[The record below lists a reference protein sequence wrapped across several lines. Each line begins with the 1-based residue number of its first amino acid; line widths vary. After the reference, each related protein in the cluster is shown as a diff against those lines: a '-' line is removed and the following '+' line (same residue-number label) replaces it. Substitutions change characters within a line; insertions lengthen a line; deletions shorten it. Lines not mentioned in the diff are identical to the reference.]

1 MILCD
6 LGETPTMLTLYQ
18 FNSCPFCWKVKAFL
32 NYTKTPYEVVEVTPF
47 GMKELD
53 FTDHKKVP
61 VLKDDA
67 EILVESGAIVRYL
80 NHKYAHLPVNP
91 QDEAWQAWV
100 DNTLVHYLPPLIHP
114 NIGKSFQNLG
124 LVMTNGKDGAVK
136 RFLVRLVG
144 AMVMPRVA
152 NKMKLKHNIQNP
164 AAEFQTALAHWVDNG
179 LAGKD
184 FYAGEQPGLVD
195 TSVFGVLRSAQ
206 GMGILEAAAV
216 TNPAFGRWY
225 EACRGVMGA

>member
-1 MILCD
+1 MIYAK
-6 LGETPTMLTLYQ
+6 PSIMITLYQ

-32 NYTKTPYEVVEVTPF
+32 KYTNIPYDVVEVTPF

-67 EILVESGAIVRYL
+67 EIVVESSTIVRYL
-80 NHKYAHLPVNP
+80 NDKYAHLPVNP
-91 QDEAWQAWV
+91 QDEVWQAWV

-124 LVMTNGKDGAVK
+124 LVMTSGKDGTVK
-136 RFLVRLVG
+136 RFFVRL
-144 AMVMPRVA
+144 VA

-179 LAGKD
+179 LVGKD

-206 GMGILEAAAV
+206 GMGILEAAAT

-225 EACRGVMGA
+225 EACRVKMAA

>member
-1 MILCD
+1 MI
-6 LGETPTMLTLYQ
+6 TLYQ

-32 NYTKTPYEVVEVTPF
+32 NYTNIPYDVVEVTPF

-67 EILVESGAIVRYL
+67 EIVVESAAIVRYL
-80 NHKYAHLPVNP
+80 NDNYAHLLPAP
-91 QDEAWQAWV
+91 QDEEWQAWV
-100 DNTLVHYLPPLIHP
+100 DNTLVHYLPPLVHP
-114 NIGKSFQNLG
+114 SIGQSFHNLG
-124 LVMTNGKDGAVK
+124 LVMTGGNDGAVK
-136 RFLVRLVG
+136 RFFVRLVG

-164 AAEFQTALAHWVDNG
+164 AAEFQTALAHWVDKG

-195 TSVFGVLRSAQ
+195 TSVFGVLRSTQ
-206 GMGILEAAAV
+206 GMGIVEAAAT

-225 EACRGVMGA
+225 AACRGMMGA

>member
-1 MILCD
+1 
-6 LGETPTMLTLYQ
+6 MLTLYQ

-32 NYTKTPYEVVEVTPF
+32 NYRKIPYDVVEVTPF

-67 EILVESGAIVRYL
+67 EIVVESSAIVRYL
-80 NHKYAHLPVNP
+80 NDKYVQLLPMP
-91 QDEAWQAWV
+91 QDEEWQAWV

-114 NIGKSFQNLG
+114 NMGKSFQNFG
-124 LVMTNGKDGAVK
+124 LITAGSKDGAIK
-136 RFLVRLVG
+136 RFLVRFAG
-144 AMVMPRVA
+144 AIVMPRVA

-179 LAGKD
+179 LAGNA
-184 FYAGEQPGLVD
+184 FYGGEQPGLVD
-195 TSVFGVLRSAQ
+195 TSVFGVLHSAH
-206 GMGILEAAAV
+206 GMGILEQAATA
-216 TNPAFGRWY
+216 NPTFGRWY
-225 EACRGVMGA
+225 AACRSTMAA

>member
-1 MILCD
+1 
-6 LGETPTMLTLYQ
+6 MLTLYQ

-32 NYTKTPYEVVEVTPF
+32 NYCKIPYDVVDVTPF

-67 EILVESGAIVRYL
+67 EIVVESSAIVRYL
-80 NHKYAHLPVNP
+80 NDKYAHLPANP
-91 QDEAWQAWV
+91 QDDVWQTWV
-100 DNTLVHYLPPLIHP
+100 DNTLVHYLPALMHP

-124 LVMTNGKDGAVK
+124 LVMSESKDGAVK

-152 NKMKLKHNIQNP
+152 NKMKLKHNIQHP
-164 AAEFQTALAHWVDNG
+164 VAEFQAALGHWVDNG
-179 LAGKD
+179 LSGKT

-195 TSVFGVLRSAQ
+195 ASVFGVLRSVQ
-206 GMGILEAAAV
+206 GTGILEQAAA
-216 TNPAFGRWY
+216 TNPVFGRWY
-225 EACRGVMGA
+225 EACHKLMSA

>member
-1 MILCD
+1 MI
-6 LGETPTMLTLYQ
+6 TLYQ

-32 NYTKTPYEVVEVTPF
+32 NYTKIPYDVVEVTPF

-67 EILVESGAIVRYL
+67 EIVVESSTIVRYL
-80 NHKYAHLPVNP
+80 NDKYAHFLPTP
-91 QDEAWQAWV
+91 QDDEWQAWV

-114 NIGKSFQNLG
+114 NIGKSFHNLG
-124 LVMTNGKDGAVK
+124 LVMTGSKDGAVK
-136 RFLVRLVG
+136 RFFVRLVG

-164 AAEFQTALAHWVDNG
+164 AAEFQTALAHWVDKG

-184 FYAGEQPGLVD
+184 FYAGEQPSLVD

-206 GMGILEAAAV
+206 GMGILEAAA
-216 TNPAFGRWY
+216 TSNPTFGRWY
-225 EACRGVMGA
+225 AACRSMMDA